1 MVLEDLSFDL
11 NYGACYSQM
20 QCADTR
26 KHFELG
32 SWNWWKLFFVQC
44 SKILGKW
51 TSGSKAIQ
59 ICRSWLVLLKCI
71 LSHLWLFIGL
81 WLPMT
86 NIKQLNTL
94 LSCYCAFTI
103 HLFKIWAWTCCQ
115 DVREAFFFSL
125 TILGQKQLHYWIIF
139 CSMMFNGAIFSKWW
153 GEWGNRAAHRHN
165 VQSMTKAWPLDKEW
179 VVVY

>member
-32 SWNWWKLFFVQC
+32 SWNCWKLFFSFLFFFFAVQC
-44 SKILGKW
+44 SKTLGKW

-59 ICRSWLVLLKCI
+59 ICRFWLVLLKCI
-71 LSHLWLFIGL
+71 LSHLWLFIAAC
-81 WLPMT
+81 
-86 NIKQLNTL
+86 
-94 LSCYCAFTI
+94 LSMDM
-103 HLFKIWAWTCCQ
+103 LSGRQ
-115 DVREAFFFSL
+115 RSFFFSL

-153 GEWGNRAAHRHN
+153 GEWGNRAAHRHD
-165 VQSMTKAWPLDKEW
+165 VRSMTKSCDL
-179 VVVY
+179 